1 MCLKVYKK
9 KLYIKILYL
18 LLQEK
23 YILIFPLEMA
33 KLLAG
38 AAVVDVVLHMSAI
51 EHIID
56 TRAHH

>member
-9 KLYIKILYL
+9 NLYIKILYL

-23 YILIFPLEMA
+23 YILKFSLKMI

-38 AAVVDVVLHMSAI
+38 AAIMDVVLHMSVI
-51 EHIID
+51 QHIID